1 MWHVCEAEEVHTRLW
16 VGDLRER
23 CHLEDV
29 GVYGT
34 IILKWILNKWSEEA
48 WTGLIGL
55 RAGTG
60 DRRCSCGNE
69 HSGFIK
75 CGEFLD

>member
-1 MWHVCEAEEVHTRLW
+1 MYGRQERYIHTKLW

-29 GVYGT
+29 GAFGT
-34 IILKWILNKWSEEA
+34 IILKWILNKWDGEIC
-48 WTGLIGL
+48 TGLIGL
-55 RAGTG
+55 RVGTDG
-60 DRRCSCGNE
+60 GLCECGHE
-69 HSGFIK
+69 PSGFIK